1 MHEILHNVYIHDQ
14 LISFMSSIF
23 SNIRMNKVQLPAIE
37 CICIRFINNKLEN
50 AQTRIFSEFDS
61 KLYKYQHLSIE
72 CFFCNP
78 PNPET
83 INNFK
88 KKKKKRCS
96 MHSSLWK
103 LPLGTILSK
112 IYTYYYVKL
121 EIIRIKIP
129 QDKVFCCRLST
140 VAKSRFQ
147 IVSNFLAQY

>member
-1 MHEILHNVYIHDQ
+1 
-14 LISFMSSIF
+14 
-23 SNIRMNKVQLPAIE
+23 MNKVQLPAIE

-88 KKKKKRCS
+88 KKKKKGAQC
-96 MHSSLWK
+96 
-103 LPLGTILSK
+103 
-112 IYTYYYVKL
+112 
-121 EIIRIKIP
+121 
-129 QDKVFCCRLST
+129 T
-140 VAKSRFQ
+140 VACGSCHLVPFCQRY
-147 IVSNFLAQY
+147 IPTIM